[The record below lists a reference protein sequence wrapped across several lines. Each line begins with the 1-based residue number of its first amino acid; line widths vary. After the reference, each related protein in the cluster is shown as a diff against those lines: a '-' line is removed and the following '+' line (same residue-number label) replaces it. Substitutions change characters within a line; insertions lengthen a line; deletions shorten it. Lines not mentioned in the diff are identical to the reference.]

1 MGPLFLA
8 VAAALWSSRS
18 GYLQKKSSRKL
29 YHGLSCLTG
38 GFLVY
43 LVGTGLPYVTPF
55 SRIRR
60 FCLSVGLFVTL
71 TSFFFSSR
79 AFLLLVAVVC
89 ISFAISFFISNEVNV
104 GFATFS
110 SSIYSLLAFVG
121 ISCIPLAIFLFRSN
135 VVMIYGFFSPES
147 EPPRDVDL
155 TFEADCSFSCRI
167 LLSSSSF

>member
-38 GFLVY
+38 GFFVY

-60 FCLSVGLFVTL
+60 FCLSVGLLGARENTTAYGDTLHTSL
-71 TSFFFSSR
+71 TSF
-79 AFLLLVAVVC
+79 AV
-89 ISFAISFFISNEVNV
+89 SQEEDGNQERRP
-104 GFATFS
+104 GEQ
-110 SSIYSLLAFVG
+110 
-121 ISCIPLAIFLFRSN
+121 R
-135 VVMIYGFFSPES
+135 SPE
-147 EPPRDVDL
+147 
-155 TFEADCSFSCRI
+155 
-167 LLSSSSF
+167 